1 MPGYKG
7 PLEIGFNLNVN
18 GSPGGVDIHI
28 GRRAKMFKFKR
39 RLAVVAIPAT
49 LALGALTYGSVVAM
63 AAPSPSPTAAGQ
75 PSASAPADSATSP
88 GESATEQPES
98 ATEAVEPNE
107 PAQPNGGFAD
117 DPANSQADT
126 QQEGVH

>member
-1 MPGYKG
+1 
-7 PLEIGFNLNVN
+7 
-18 GSPGGVDIHI
+18 
-28 GRRAKMFKFKR
+28 MFHFKR
-39 RLAVVAIPAT
+39 RLAFVAIPAT

-75 PSASAPADSATSP
+75 PAATP
-88 GESATEQPES
+88 GESTAEQPEG
-98 ATEAVEPNE
+98 ANETAEAAEPNEPNE

-126 QQEGVH
+126 QQEGIH